1 MTQSLWRIFTPSD
14 LPLRTGC
21 ADSLLCIVTRLLIS
35 LLLHHKWEGRGW
47 YIRVFSTRILVIFC
61 DININK
67 HWSVFFFCFFFFKS

>member
-1 MTQSLWRIFTPSD
+1 MYIFLNDLESLAYIYSD

-47 YIRVFSTRILVIFC
+47 YIRVFSTRILVIFR

-67 HWSVFFFCFFFFKS
+67 HWSMFFFFL